1 MPSPS
6 PPTKTAL
13 EQIAASVQR
22 VEDLLAALPGDVARE
37 LRTRIGTLRG
47 ILLDQ
52 RPPALALVG
61 RRGAGK
67 SSLINALFGQRVAEV
82 GHVKSQTGRG
92 RWFDYTAASGTL
104 SILDTRGLQEGSLP
118 TEADDAKTPIESIVL
133 ELKKKAPDALV
144 FVIKASE
151 VDAAIDAD
159 LTALEK
165 ILAEIERVH
174 RFRPPVICVLT
185 HCDVL
190 EPKATK
196 LHDPASERTDDLDEK
211 LRHVA
216 AAERQIEDKL
226 RARAA
231 IAPHHVA
238 TVGISAYMSWRE
250 NGEMR
255 SDERWHMTELSTE
268 LFKLLPNA
276 GRGMFVRI
284 ARVRGLQEELAM
296 TLTKAV
302 AALCAGVAAIPI
314 PVADLIPITS
324 MQVSLIAGIA
334 WLSGRT
340 LDLKASSEFLTA
352 LGMNVGA
359 AFVLREAARALV
371 KYVFPGGG
379 SVVSGAVAF
388 AGTMALGAAAR
399 AYFIRGESIEDAKR
413 AYATE
418 KTEKSEKREKR
429 EKREKS

>member
-1 MPSPS
+1 MQS
-6 PPTKTAL
+6 KTPL

-22 VEDLLAALPGDVARE
+22 IEDLLGALPGDVARD
-37 LRTRIGTLRG
+37 LRSRIGTLRG
-47 ILLDQ
+47 ILLEQ

-67 SSLINALFGQRVAEV
+67 SSLVNALFGEKVADV

-92 RWFDYTAASGTL
+92 KWFDYTAASGTL
-104 SILDTRGLQEGSLP
+104 AILDTRGLQEGSAP
-118 TEADDAKTPIESIVL
+118 AEADDAKTPIESIVL
-133 ELKKKAPDALV
+133 ELKKKAPDAIV
-144 FVIKASE
+144 FVLKATE
-151 VDAAIDAD
+151 VDSAIDAD
-159 LTALEK
+159 LAALEK
-165 ILAEIERVH
+165 ILSEVERAH

-196 LHDPASERTDDLDEK
+196 LHEVESERADDVDEK

-216 AAERQIEDKL
+216 TAERQIEDKL

-231 IAPHHVA
+231 IAPPSA
-238 TVGISAYMSWRE
+238 TVGISAYMSWRDD
-250 NGEMR
+250 GTLR

-276 GRGMFVRI
+276 GRGTFVRI
-284 ARVRGLQEELAM
+284 ARVRGLQEELAT

-334 WLSGRT
+334 WLSGRS
-340 LDLKASSEFLTA
+340 LDLKVSGEFLSA
-352 LGMNVGA
+352 LGVNVGA
-359 AFVLREAARALV
+359 AFALREAARALV

-379 SVVSGAVAF
+379 SIVSAGVAF
-388 AGTMALGAAAR
+388 AGTMALGSAAR

-413 AYATE
+413 VYADE
-418 KTEKSEKREKR
+418 RRS
-429 EKREKS
+429 S